1 VKEMDWI
8 TLITGVGV
16 GGIVVKV
23 LDVWWLQ
30 KVIETRDTKKWL
42 RDQRLKAFTN
52 LAQAILSFALTEQH
66 RISSNPFEFYALA
79 AEAMLLID
87 DESLINR
94 IDQFIVSWD
103 ALLSSAITD
112 EKQAEKEYLRLCKE
126 GREIVSALR
135 MLLKR

>member
-1 VKEMDWI
+1 MDWI